1 MKKTFPQIVP
11 ELRAAFPSLAR
22 LDPLSN
28 LPVVYLDGPAG
39 SQVPQVVMDAVI
51 DYYQHH
57 NANSAGVFATSLE
70 TVEILNQAHQAA
82 ADWFGSSN
90 AQECIF
96 GANMTTLT
104 MAFSRAISRTWQRGD
119 RVVVTELD
127 HDANVTPWALA
138 AKDVGAELVQVKV
151 NVSDGTLDEAD
162 FAAKLTPRTRL
173 VAFTAASNSVGSTTR
188 IKELTQRAH
197 RVGAEVYIDAVH
209 WAPHR
214 AIDVLDW
221 DVDYCICSAYKFFGP
236 HVGILWGRY
245 ERLEQ
250 LAAYK
255 LRPSPAHAPG
265 KWMTGTQN
273 FAAIAGVKA
282 AIDYVA
288 SIHSRLAPEI
298 AASAT
303 RRQSLCAAFE
313 SLQQY
318 ETELVHQLIQGLLE
332 IPRVRVFG
340 ITVPT
345 RLQERVPTVVFT
357 LEGVGSRE
365 VARQLAERGIFS
377 WHGDYYA
384 VDICRALGQAEN
396 GMVRLGILH
405 TTTPVEIE
413 RTLEA
418 LRKVSTVMSEVTF

>member
-11 ELRAAFPSLAR
+11 ELRAAFPSLSR

-70 TVEILNQAHQAA
+70 TVEIMNQAHQAA

-250 LAAYK
+250 LASYK

-313 SLQQY
+313 SLQKY
-318 ETELVHQLIQGLLE
+318 ETELVHQLIQGLLD

-340 ITVPT
+340 ITDPA

-357 LEGVGSRE
+357 LEGVSSRE

-384 VDICRALGQAEN
+384 VDICRALGQAEH

-405 TTTPVEIE
+405 TTTPAEIE

-418 LRKVSTVMSEVTF
+418 LRKVSTVMSEVTI

>member
-11 ELRAAFPSLAR
+11 ELRAAFPSLSR

-57 NANSAGVFATSLE
+57 NANSAGMFATSLE
-70 TVEILNQAHQAA
+70 TVEIMNQAHQAA

-119 RVVVTELD
+119 QVVVTELD

-151 NVSDGTLDEAD
+151 NDSDATLDEAD
-162 FAAKLTPRTRL
+162 FADKLTPRTRL

-298 AASAT
+298 AATAT

-340 ITVPT
+340 ITDSA

-365 VARQLAERGIFS
+365 VARQLAGRGIFS

-384 VDICRALGQAEN
+384 VDICRALGQAEH

>member
-11 ELRAAFPSLAR
+11 ELRAAFPSLSR

-28 LPVVYLDGPAG
+28 VPVVYLDGPAG

-57 NANSAGVFATSLE
+57 NANSAGMFATSRE
-70 TVEILNQAHQAA
+70 TVEIMNQSHQAA
-82 ADWFGSSN
+82 ADWFGGSN

-188 IKELTQRAH
+188 IKELTQRAR

-255 LRPSPAHAPG
+255 LRPSPAHSPG

-282 AIDYVA
+282 AIDYIA

-313 SLQQY
+313 SIQQY
-318 ETELVHQLIQGLLE
+318 ESELVHQLIQGLLD

-340 ITVPT
+340 ITDPA

-357 LEGVGSRE
+357 LAGIDSRE
-365 VARQLAERGIFS
+365 VARQLAEQGIFS

-384 VDICRALGQAEN
+384 VDICRALGQAEH

-405 TTTPVEIE
+405 TTTPAEIE

-418 LRKVSTVMSEVTF
+418 LRKVSI

>member
-11 ELRAAFPSLAR
+11 ELRAAFPSLSR

-70 TVEILNQAHQAA
+70 TVEIMNQAHQAA

-255 LRPSPAHAPG
+255 LRPSPADAPG

-313 SLQQY
+313 SLQKY
-318 ETELVHQLIQGLLE
+318 ETELVHQLIQGLLD

-340 ITVPT
+340 ITDPA

-357 LEGVGSRE
+357 LEGVSSRE

-384 VDICRALGQAEN
+384 VDICRALGQAEH

-405 TTTPVEIE
+405 TTTPAEIE

-418 LRKVSTVMSEVTF
+418 LRKVSTVMCEVTF

>member
-11 ELRAAFPSLAR
+11 ELRAAFPSLSR

-57 NANSAGVFATSLE
+57 NANSAGMFATSQE
-70 TVEILNQAHQAA
+70 TVEIMDQAHQAA

-119 RVVVTELD
+119 QVVVTELD

-151 NVSDGTLDEAD
+151 NDSDATLDEAD
-162 FAAKLTPRTRL
+162 FADKLTPRTRL

-298 AASAT
+298 AATAT

-340 ITVPT
+340 ITDSA

-365 VARQLAERGIFS
+365 VARQLAGRGIFS

-384 VDICRALGQAEN
+384 VDICRALGQAEH

>member
-11 ELRAAFPSLAR
+11 ELRAAFPSLSR

-70 TVEILNQAHQAA
+70 TVEIMNQAHQAA

-104 MAFSRAISRTWQRGD
+104 MAFSRAISRTWQQGD

-188 IKELTQRAH
+188 IKELAQRAH

-250 LAAYK
+250 LASYK

-313 SLQQY
+313 SLQKY
-318 ETELVHQLIQGLLE
+318 ETELVHQLIQGLLD

-340 ITVPT
+340 ITDPA

-357 LEGVGSRE
+357 LEGIGSRE
-365 VARQLAERGIFS
+365 VARQLAQRGIFS

-384 VDICRALGQAEN
+384 VDICRALGQAEH

-405 TTTPVEIE
+405 TTTPAEIE

-418 LRKVSTVMSEVTF
+418 LRKVSTVRSEVTF